1 MLAVDPGGEG
11 SVHEMD
17 TIPIPTQPIPE
28 HLAVAIDALER
39 YIVPTPQEHFRLALQ
54 ASHAHNILTNVV
66 PFYPA
71 RPMPT
76 ADLSVP
82 AAIELAIAALDR
94 AIAVAGSAEEAIRAG
109 AARRVLSDY
118 QAMIE
123 WLA

>member
-1 MLAVDPGGEG
+1 MLAVDPGEG

-17 TIPIPTQPIPE
+17 TTPISTQPIPE

-39 YIVPTPQEHFRLALQ
+39 YIVPMPDEHLELAVQ
-54 ASHAHNILTNVV
+54 ADRAHNILTNVV

-71 RPMPT
+71 RPMPA

-82 AAIELAIAALDR
+82 AAIEVAIAALDR

-109 AARRVLSDY
+109 AARRVLGDY

>member
-1 MLAVDPGGEG
+1 MY
-11 SVHEMD
+11 EMD
-17 TIPIPTQPIPE
+17 TTEIPTQPIPE

-39 YIVPTPQEHFRLALQ
+39 YIVPTPYEHLELAIQ
-54 ASHAHNILTNVV
+54 ADHAHNILTNVF
-66 PFYPA
+66 PLYPA

-82 AAIELAIAALDR
+82 EAIELAIAALDR
-94 AIAVAGSAEEAIRAG
+94 AIPAAVSAEEAIRAG
-109 AARRVLSDY
+109 AARRVLTDY